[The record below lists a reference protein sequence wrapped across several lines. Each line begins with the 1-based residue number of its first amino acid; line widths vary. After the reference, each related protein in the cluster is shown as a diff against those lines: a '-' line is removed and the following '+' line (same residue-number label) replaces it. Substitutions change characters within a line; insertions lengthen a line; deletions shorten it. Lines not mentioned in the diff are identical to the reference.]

1 MNLWRI
7 ANAADPP
14 QGNQFPHLED
24 VSNYDQVQVNP
35 PPLTDGDIRVNFIQ
49 MDQVITTQ
57 A

>member
-7 ANAADPP
+7 DNAADPP

-24 VSNYDQVQVNP
+24 VSNYDQVQVNH

-49 MDQVITTQ
+49 MAQVITTQ